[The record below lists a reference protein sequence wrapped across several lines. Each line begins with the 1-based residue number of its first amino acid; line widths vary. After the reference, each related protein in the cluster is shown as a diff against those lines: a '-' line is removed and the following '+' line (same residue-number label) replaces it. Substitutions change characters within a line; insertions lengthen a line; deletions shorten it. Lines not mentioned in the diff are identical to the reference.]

1 MQCFQF
7 DCGALKPVDIYAGL
21 SEQSYFIWLD
31 SADDGHKN
39 AHYSYMVWDPIACI
53 EHKDGTTTINHHN
66 SQYIL
71 NGDVFEHLQNFMAGF
86 AYNHGEDAV
95 LPPFHGGL
103 VGLCSY
109 DLGRQIETLPTS
121 SVDNQQIQDLACGFY
136 TKIYA
141 YDHKNNTARFVIN
154 CEDAKEAD
162 AQYKLFQSLISGTE
176 EKQYQHINVDFKPHC
191 ARTDFEAHIQT
202 TKDYILAGDIF
213 QANITQT
220 FSADLPEGFCLRSHY
235 LNLRQRNPAPF
246 AALMCWDNF
255 TLASASPERFIQM
268 NRGGCIETRP
278 IKGTSPRYVS
288 DAVRDQRSRESLEGS
303 TKDRAENIMIVDLL
317 RNDLSKVCEAQ
328 SVRVDGL
335 CVLESFARVHHLV
348 STVRGQLSQ
357 DKDAIDVIE
366 ASFPGGSITGA
377 PKIRA
382 MEIIDEL
389 ERERRGPYCGSLIW
403 IGRDGAM
410 DSNILIRTL
419 IYKDNQ
425 VRFSVGGGITA
436 LSDPAAEYQESLD
449 KARGLLDSFDDINE
463 VRKAS

>member
-7 DCGALKPVDIYAGL
+7 DCGALKPADIYAGL
-21 SEQSYFIWLD
+21 SKQPYFIWLD
-31 SADDGHKN
+31 SADEGHKN
-39 AHYSYMVWDPIACI
+39 AHYSYMVWDPVARI
-53 EHKDGTTTINHHN
+53 EHKDGTTIISDPD
-66 SQYIL
+66 SQDIL
-71 NGDVFEHLQNFMAGF
+71 SGDVFEHLQNFMAGF
-86 AYNHGEDAV
+86 DAGYDGDES

-103 VGLCSY
+103 LGLCSY
-109 DLGRQIETLPTS
+109 DLGRQIESLPTS
-121 SVDNQQIQDLACGFY
+121 SIDNQQIQDLACGFY

-141 YDHKNNTARFVIN
+141 YDHKNDTGRFVIN
-154 CEDAKEAD
+154 CLGGQEAD
-162 AQYKLFQSLISGTE
+162 AQYKLFQSLISGAGA
-176 EKQYQHINVDFKPHC
+176 KQHQHVSVDFKPHC
-191 ARTDFEAHIQT
+191 TRADFEAHIQT
-202 TKDYILAGDIF
+202 TKDYIVAGDIF
-213 QANITQT
+213 QANITQA
-220 FSADLPEGFCLRSHY
+220 FSADVPEGFCPHAHY

-268 NRGGCIETRP
+268 NREGGIETRP

-288 DAVRDQRSRESLEGS
+288 DAVRDQRSRESLESS

-357 DKDAIDVIE
+357 DKDAIDVMK

-389 ERERRGPYCGSLIW
+389 EVERRGPYCGSLIW

-449 KARGLLDSFDDINE
+449 KARGLLDSFENINE